1 MSTTYLPVAGWLTKM
16 ISLPFGRSRW
26 ISRFFVLLD
35 SELRFYKDEHSDTTS
50 QILNLRTVC
59 QVIPTPTPQHPFC
72 FRLEPRQYTTENV
85 SRPWIIECKSE
96 VDMESW
102 VSAIQNRI
110 KKYASPTSSAS
121 SSPAI
126 LSPKTP
132 RPSETQHA
140 TRIISTYSIVNNT
153 APEFYRVTALPLRCT
168 NLTFDEQ
175 EKESLLDRRNKKLA
189 PIVTQQKVE
198 SPQPLS
204 ACFSSITPSPTGA
217 VLGPLISPGIIGRY
231 SQYNNQNHP
240 LPLMTKGASLP
251 QQVKEEPSSPT
262 YLLYKRKF
270 HL

>member
-1 MSTTYLPVAGWLTKM
+1 
-16 ISLPFGRSRW
+16 
-26 ISRFFVLLD
+26 
-35 SELRFYKDEHSDTTS
+35 
-50 QILNLRTVC
+50 
-59 QVIPTPTPQHPFC
+59 
-72 FRLEPRQYTTENV
+72 
-85 SRPWIIECKSE
+85 
-96 VDMESW
+96 MESW
-102 VSAIQNRI
+102 ISAIQNRI

-153 APEFYRVTALPLRCT
+153 APEFYRIAALPLRCT

-231 SQYNNQNHP
+231 SQYNNQNRP